1 MDRVLGTSKV
11 QPNNRITVLKKVQ
24 KKLGLKIGDL
34 VVYIED
40 DKGNVVLRKVQLSL
54 VVLKDGK

>member
-1 MDRVLGTSKV
+1 MDKVLGTSKV

-34 VVYIED
+34 VVYVED
-40 DKGNVVLRKVQLSL
+40 DKGNVVLRKVQL
-54 VVLKDGK
+54 